1 MADRCSL
8 PAVPDLVEPLARR
21 QRLKHRPLNL
31 YYHAMLLPGVVLL
44 LIFSYVP
51 MAGLVIAFQKYS
63 PVSGIL
69 GSPFVGLGNFRTVLM
84 FPDAGQ
90 VIYNTVFISVTKI
103 LLSLAVP
110 VVFALALNECRSRWL
125 KRGVQTIVYM
135 PNFLSWVIV
144 AAMFSNIFS
153 LNGIVNMAL
162 KAFGLKE
169 PILFM
174 ASNAW
179 FRPIVIFT
187 DAWKSFGFTAVV
199 YIAAIS
205 GIDPN
210 LYEAAEVDGAGRGQ
224 KIAYITLPCILPT
237 IVLMATLSLRYI
249 FEAGFEQVFNMYNPL
264 VYQTGDILDTY
275 VYRLGLVR
283 LQYSLGTALGLF
295 KSVTSLLMI
304 YAAYR
309 LADRYAGYSIF

>member
-1 MADRCSL
+1 
-8 PAVPDLVEPLARR
+8 
-21 QRLKHRPLNL
+21 
-31 YYHAMLLPGVVLL
+31 MLLPGVVLL

-90 VIYNTVFISVTKI
+90 VIYNTVFISVAKI

-295 KSVTSLLMI
+295 KSVTSLLLI

>member
-1 MADRCSL
+1 
-8 PAVPDLVEPLARR
+8 
-21 QRLKHRPLNL
+21 
-31 YYHAMLLPGVVLL
+31 MLLPGVVLL